1 MTTVQFNFNKANRF
15 LPHIIL
21 VGLGIG
27 TANFII
33 YDNLNWIQWCI
44 QSLSTSF
51 IIGYILVVIGTNKSW
66 LKSHFQSKLKLYL
79 LITICFFLTGVIATE
94 VEQVIKSLI
103 FNNQEFHFLSAEEMY
118 LYNGIISLILGI
130 SFFENNYNK
139 VQKSDPIEN
148 DNTRLDFE
156 EAITQ
161 LPLKQGENTLLMPIK
176 DVIYFEAY
184 DNYSFVYDLK
194 GGKRLCDYSLLF
206 LQKRLGK
213 QFSRIHRKYIVN
225 TDHIQQIKPHLN
237 GRFLIQFSDKVAPI
251 TSSKSYST
259 IIRKLIKIE

>member
-1 MTTVQFNFNKANRF
+1 MSPIQLNFNKAHRF
-15 LPHIIL
+15 LPHIAL

-27 TANFII
+27 TANFIL
-33 YDNLNWIQWCI
+33 NESLNWMQWCI

-51 IIGYILVVIGTNKSW
+51 IIGYILVVIGTNKPW
-66 LKSHFQSKLKLYL
+66 FKFHFQSKIKLYL
-79 LITICFFLTGVIATE
+79 LVTICFFLTGVIATE

-103 FNNQEFHFLSAEEMY
+103 FNNQEFHFLSAGKMY
-118 LYNGIISLILGI
+118 IYNGIISLILGI

-139 VQKSDPIEN
+139 GLKLDPTEN
-148 DNTRLDFE
+148 NTSLDLE
-156 EAITQ
+156 EVITQ
-161 LPLKQGENTLLMPIK
+161 LPLKQGENTILMPIK

-237 GRFLIQFSDKVAPI
+237 GRFLIVFSDKVAPI